1 LTLGLKLTHVVK
13 MIITIDLLS
22 PKNQTAIALST
33 PKITIALSKKT
44 GVRYSTKIKQR
55 SHLML
60 LL

>member
-1 LTLGLKLTHVVK
+1 

-55 SHLML
+55 SHLKPHL
-60 LL
+60 TQIENPEI